1 MIEKYV
7 IPNDIDTQI
16 PDYFYYALFGEL
28 MSVFGED
35 LLKSAKEFGCLPSS
49 TAGWVAAFT
58 MTCKKLDMKNVLE
71 YYNSLDWYDSDQFD
85 GIIENRVID
94 KVIIKGNFQANS
106 YYQYLL
112 DLLDKC

>member
-1 MIEKYV
+1 MIENYS
-7 IPNDIDTQI
+7 IPEEIDSQI

-28 MSVFGED
+28 IGVFGEY
-35 LLKSAKEFGCLPSS
+35 LLESAHKFGCLFSS

-85 GIIENRVID
+85 GVIEDRVID
-94 KVIIKGNFQANS
+94 RVVKNGDYKLNS

-112 DLLDKC
+112 DKC